1 MKSVYKS
8 GIFSNSGETQ
18 VRVSSQLAKHV
29 SKHFSGYLVNNNTMG
44 LTACLLE
51 IDVRN
56 RHVLISNFTFNAT
69 LQAVLLAGGIPVV
82 CDVNPDSLEL
92 DLQEVQDLISNEK
105 LDIAA
110 VLPTRI
116 FGYVNDF
123 SPLIKFCNQH
133 EIPVVIDSA
142 GAFPTTEHTWN
153 FSTFSKFEVFSFHAT
168 KVFGIGE
175 GGLIVGLPLDI
186 ESVKKRCN
194 FGISF
199 TDGYSF
205 NEGLNAKADEF
216 TAARASARFPEY
228 IDDVKKRCEF
238 VQVYEDLVANSK
250 KIKSLPKNSKTV
262 FSYFPII
269 FEDSSQ
275 LIRFETMA
283 NKYFM
288 TRRYYSPTIK
298 SGYRGTAK
306 IEYASELK
314 ISEAISK
321 RVLCLPVYV
330 KFQKNVPLKIKEK
343 IKEILE
349 KI

>member
-1 MKSVYKS
+1 M
-8 GIFSNSGETQ
+8 
-18 VRVSSQLAKHV
+18 QL
-29 SKHFSGYLVNNNTMG
+29 SGYLVNNNTMG

-51 IDVRN
+51 INVRN

-82 CDVNPDSLEL
+82 CDVNRESLEL
-92 DLQEVQDLISNEK
+92 DLQAVQDLILIET

-116 FGYVNDF
+116 FGFVNDF

-133 EIPVVIDSA
+133 EIPVVMDSA

-153 FSTFSKFEVFSFHAT
+153 FSAFSKFEVFSFHAT

-175 GGLIVGLPLDI
+175 GGLIFELLPDI

-194 FGISF
+194 FGILF

-228 IDDVKKRCEF
+228 MNDVRKRYEF
-238 VQVYEDLVANSK
+238 VQVYEDLVADSS

-262 FSYFPII
+262 FF
-269 FEDSSQ
+269 SQ
-275 LIRFETMA
+275 
-283 NKYFM
+283 
-288 TRRYYSPTIK
+288 
-298 SGYRGTAK
+298 
-306 IEYASELK
+306 
-314 ISEAISK
+314 
-321 RVLCLPVYV
+321 
-330 KFQKNVPLKIKEK
+330 VPLSLNSFKTCRRAFSSSRKI
-343 IKEILE
+343 L
-349 KI
+349 